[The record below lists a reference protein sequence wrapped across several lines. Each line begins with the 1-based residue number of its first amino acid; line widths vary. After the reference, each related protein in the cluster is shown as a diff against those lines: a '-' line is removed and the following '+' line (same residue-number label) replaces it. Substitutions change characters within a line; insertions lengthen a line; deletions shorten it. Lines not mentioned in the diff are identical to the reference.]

1 MKIGDGVRTRDSARL
16 CVGDEIGL
24 IVDTLEMDDG
34 FTEYEVTFA
43 DDRGWFSDLELEVI
57 LDHEKAGWVADTS
70 HIGA

>member
-1 MKIGDGVRTRDSARL
+1 MK
-16 CVGDEIGL
+16 VGDAVMTRGPFYHDSDGEIGL

-34 FTEYEVTFA
+34 FSMCEVTFA

-57 LDHEKAGWVADTS
+57 LDHEKAGWAVDTS